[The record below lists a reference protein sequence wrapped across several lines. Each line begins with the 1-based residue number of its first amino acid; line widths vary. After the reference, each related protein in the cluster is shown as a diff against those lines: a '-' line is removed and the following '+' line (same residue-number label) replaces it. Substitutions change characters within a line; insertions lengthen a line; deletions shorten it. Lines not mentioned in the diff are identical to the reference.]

1 MPRHSRYLRLIVLL
15 ALLIVSL
22 PTTLPIHAAPQT
34 FTVTLTSDTDDNLN
48 DSCPAAT
55 CTLRKAIRLANASTG
70 NTINFGMSG
79 TPPFTINVTQALPV
93 LSGGGTTI
101 TVEPAHT
108 VVLSGVGLPFSTFGL
123 SIMSANNTV
132 RGLVIVGFPGSVDA
146 NGGSG
151 IWLSGINATGN
162 LIANNWIGLDADGTS
177 AFGNAFHGIQIDEKA
192 HDNIIGGTATADR
205 NVISGNLV
213 ANISVKDSDDS
224 SSGSGFISG
233 NQIIGNYIGT
243 DSTGTQIPT
252 GIVQDKLQAGVLV
265 GSYAYT
271 TTIKGNQIGFITD
284 NPALPLGGGA
294 GVVVQSSEISI
305 SPKHPHNTIIVGN
318 DIGVT
323 SSGAAIPNRFGIRI
337 SSSAV
342 NTIIGDPA
350 DPVGGR
356 NVIGNSTDVGIKLSD
371 DAYNIV
377 GTQIVGNYIG
387 VARDGTTLAPIG
399 SISGTVGAAPDNI
412 GIYLGS
418 VLTSGSPPATVI
430 GPANVIAA
438 SRRFGI
444 RVRSGGNTIKGNFIG
459 TNPTGTAT
467 GLTSPTAATP
477 IGFGTGGSGIWVE
490 NGNGNTIGG
499 PNGADRNVI
508 AVGGSGGTVA
518 IAAIAIRPD
527 ILVAGV
533 NTCSPATCSVT
544 STTIQGNYL
553 GVKATGDAAL
563 SSITSSEGLRISGTN
578 GNTVSGNVI
587 SGVENGITLRNTAS
601 TNIIELNKI
610 GTGSSGSLVAGI
622 GNKQNGIYILQGTGN
637 QINNNLIA
645 FNGTGSSSLTQYH
658 GINIDNTTAGAH
670 NNVINGN
677 RLVANGISSIGS
689 PGGGSGIFVRGATGI
704 KITQSATSGN
714 KLDGITLSLGGNI
727 GLASPTLAAVTDAV
741 PPTPPVLTGTA
752 AACGSG
758 CTVEVFTSPVSDDKE
773 GPIYL
778 TTGTTTTG
786 GAFSINVP
794 GCQRYLTATVRDAS
808 DNTSSFSTQFDALAI
823 SACVPPNFTLSAAT
837 PNSTTIIP
845 GSTAIYTHT
854 ITNSDPITRT
864 YTVVITSSLGWA
876 SAPPSVTVPPNSSAS
891 FQVGVSVPLA
901 AKTSP
906 VADVDTTSVQVF
918 VGSIGSANIPTDTT
932 TAKSI
937 GLNPATPSVS
947 PGQTKA
953 RAGTTV
959 TFTHNVTNTGGL
971 LDTFSVVGPTFVGTK
986 PADWTMG
993 TAILAQPSLAGGA
1006 STTLVITVNTPSAAP
1021 ATPVQISFRIQASTG
1036 AQTADIVDTITM
1048 SQARSFTF
1056 SALAPTTVSSPPG
1069 LSANFI
1075 YTLTNTGTA
1084 SDTFLV
1090 TPPPNAAPLT
1100 FSITPNSNITLG
1112 IGASRTITLTAQV
1125 SQSALK
1131 SDNSFSV
1138 TASAVGGSAP
1148 PANQSASGTVSVI
1161 GGGGAPQLTFSASTP
1176 TSVDATGG
1184 TLDFTGTLSNIGNQQ
1199 PIPFI
1204 LGTPS
1209 ITGSPAGWSA
1219 AVLLNGTCPSSI
1231 SLNINQSCTF
1241 TLRVT
1246 VPVGASGGTQ
1256 AVTMSATA
1264 DNGVAGTSPEDVTT
1278 SATVTATVTSVR
1290 GVSLGA
1296 ARVSPTQTGM
1306 PTAVLTFT
1314 HTLTNT
1320 GNSTDSF
1327 SISVSPTFPA
1337 IASMAV
1343 LTPTSLLNVP
1353 PLGTRTITLT
1363 VTVPRFVLAGT
1374 TLPFVVTAM
1383 TLGDP
1388 NKQSLQTDT
1397 AIVGALEAVLISAG
1411 TSQNGMPNADLVF
1424 THTLTNTGST
1434 AIAYDITAS
1443 NSDAGFSQTQQVG
1456 GSPTATLNPGQT
1468 TTITVTIHLP
1478 TGVSGGTINST
1489 TLQVTKSG
1497 ASAPILASATDISRI
1512 GDSYGVL
1519 IAPERTGV
1527 GYPNATLVFTHTVT
1541 NVGISVDTYTVIA
1554 TNSLSWAEGV
1564 SPDQFT
1570 LAPGASQI
1578 VSVMIDVPNDNNTP
1592 AGTRNQGLVRVVSNT
1607 NPKIS
1612 SQVGEQISVG
1622 QTAAVNFT
1630 PDQSQAVLP
1639 SSGTIRMRDLVL
1651 KNNGNGNDTFDFVV
1665 LGADNG
1671 WSVEIL
1677 SFNPLGPRDADYN
1690 VAVKVTI
1697 PSNVEPGPTKT
1708 ITIQA
1713 RSRSDSTV
1721 IGEVRLRF
1729 VYIAPAMKA
1738 TYRSFL
1744 PLVVQ

>member
-1 MPRHSRYLRLIVLL
+1 MPRHSRYLRLVVLL

-22 PTTLPIHAAPQT
+22 PTALPVHAAQT
-34 FTVTLTSDTDDNLN
+34 FTVTLTSDTDDNLV

-55 CTLRKAIRLANASTG
+55 CTLRKAIRLANVSTG
-70 NTINFGMSG
+70 NTINFGISG

-93 LSGGGTTI
+93 LSGSGTTI

-132 RGLVIVGFPGSVDA
+132 RGLVIVGFPGSVDT

-151 IWLSGINATGN
+151 ILLSGINATGN
-162 LIANNWIGLDADGTS
+162 LIANNWIGLNADGTS

-192 HDNIIGGTATADR
+192 HDNMIGGTAATDR

-224 SSGSGFISG
+224 SSGPGFISG

-252 GIVQDKLQAGVLV
+252 GINQSSLQAGVLV

-284 NPALPLGGGA
+284 NPALTLGGGA
-294 GVVVQSSEISI
+294 GVVVQSNEFSI
-305 SPKHPHNTIIVGN
+305 NPIHPHNTIIVGN
-318 DIGVT
+318 DVGVT
-323 SSGAAIPNRFGIRI
+323 SSGAAIPNRFGVRI
-337 SSSAV
+337 SGSAV
-342 NTIIGDPA
+342 NTLIGDPA

-387 VARDGTTLAPIG
+387 VARDGVTLAPIG
-399 SISGTVGAAPDNI
+399 TIGSTVGAAPDNI

-418 VLTSGSPPATVI
+418 VGASGSTPATII

-459 TNPTGTAT
+459 TNPTGTVT

-477 IGFGTGGSGIWVE
+477 IGFGTGGTGIWVE
-490 NGNGNTIGG
+490 NGNGNKIGG

-508 AVGGSGGTVA
+508 AVGGSGGSVA

-527 ILVAGV
+527 VTSGGL

-563 SSITSSEGLRISGTN
+563 ASITSSEGLRISGTN
-578 GNTVSGNVI
+578 GNTVSGNLI
-587 SGVENGITLRNTAS
+587 SGVDYGITLRNIAN
-601 TNIIELNKI
+601 TNIIDLNKI
-610 GTGSSGSLVAGI
+610 GTGASGSLVTGI
-622 GNKQNGIYILQGTGN
+622 GNKLNGIYILQGTGN

-645 FNGTGSSSLTQYH
+645 FNGTSSSSLTQYH
-658 GINIDNTTAGAH
+658 GISIDNTTAGAN
-670 NNVINGN
+670 NNVVNGN
-677 RLVANGISSIGS
+677 RLVANGISSVGS

-727 GLASPTLAAVTDAV
+727 GLASPTLAAVTNAV
-741 PPTPPVLTGTA
+741 PPVLTGDAT
-752 AACGSG
+752 ACGSG

-808 DNTSSFSTQFDALAI
+808 DNTSSFSTQFDALA
-823 SACVPPNFTLSAAT
+823 STACAPPNFTLGAAT
-837 PNSTTIIP
+837 PNSTSTIL

-854 ITNSDPITRT
+854 ITNNDAIART

-876 SAPPSVTVPPNSSAS
+876 SAPPSVTVPANSSAS
-891 FQVGVSVPLA
+891 FQIVVTVPLT

-918 VGSIGSANIPTDTT
+918 VGSIGSANVQTDTT
-932 TAKSI
+932 TAKLIS
-937 GLNPATPSVS
+937 LNPAAPAVS

-959 TFTHNVTNTGGL
+959 TFTHNVTNTGNL
-971 LDTFSVVGPTFVGTK
+971 LGTFSVVGPTFVGT
-986 PADWTMG
+986 PPTGWTIG
-993 TAILAQPSLAGGA
+993 TATLAQPSLAGGA
-1006 STTLVITVNTPSAAP
+1006 STTLVITVNTPAGAP
-1021 ATPVQISFRIQASTG
+1021 ALPVQISFRILASTG

-1048 SQARSFTF
+1048 SQVRSFTF
-1056 SALAPTTVSSPPG
+1056 SALAPTTVSGPPG
-1069 LSANFI
+1069 ASVNFI
-1075 YTLTNTGTA
+1075 YTLTNTGNA

-1090 TPPPNAAPLT
+1090 APPPNAVPLT
-1100 FSITPNSNITLG
+1100 FSITPSSNITLG

-1125 SQSALK
+1125 SQSAVKADYL
-1131 SDNSFSV
+1131 FSV
-1138 TASAVGGSAP
+1138 TASAVGGSAA
-1148 PANQSASGTVSVI
+1148 PANQNASGTVSVI
-1161 GGGGAPQLTFSASTP
+1161 GGGAPLLTFSASTP
-1176 TSVDATGG
+1176 RSVDAAGG
-1184 TLDFTGTLSNIGNQQ
+1184 TLDFTGILTNTGNQQ
-1199 PIPFI
+1199 AIPFI

-1209 ITGSPAGWSA
+1209 VTGSPAGWSA
-1219 AVLLNGTCPSSI
+1219 VVVRNGTCPASI

-1246 VPVGASGGTQ
+1246 VPVGAGGGTQ

-1278 SATVTATVTSVR
+1278 SATATATVTSMR

-1296 ARVSPTQTGM
+1296 ARISPTQTGL
-1306 PTAVLTFT
+1306 PTVVLTFT

-1320 GNSTDSF
+1320 GNATDSF
-1327 SISVSPTFPA
+1327 SISVSPTPPA
-1337 IASMAV
+1337 IVSMAV

-1353 PLGTRTITLT
+1353 PLSTRTITLT
-1363 VTVPRFVLAGT
+1363 VTVPQSILAGT
-1374 TLPFVVTAM
+1374 NLPFVVTA
-1383 TLGDP
+1383 TSLGDP

-1397 AIVGALEAVLISAG
+1397 AIVGVLETVLISAG
-1411 TSQNGMPNADLVF
+1411 TSQNGKPNNDLIF
-1424 THTLTNTGST
+1424 THTLTNTGNT

-1443 NSDAGFSQTQQVG
+1443 NSDAGFSQTQQVT
-1456 GSPTATLNPGQT
+1456 GSPTAKLNPGQT
-1468 TTITVTIHLP
+1468 ATITVTIHLP
-1478 TGVSGGTINST
+1478 TGVPGGTSNST
-1489 TLQVTKSG
+1489 TLQVTKLG
-1497 ASAPILASATDISRI
+1497 TSAPILASATDISRI

-1519 IAPERTGV
+1519 ITPDRIGV

-1541 NVGISVDTYTVIA
+1541 NVGISVDTYTVTA
-1554 TNSLSWAEGV
+1554 TNSISWGEGV
-1564 SPDQFT
+1564 TPDQFT
-1570 LAPGASQI
+1570 LAPGASQVI
-1578 VSVMIDVPNDNNTP
+1578 SVMIDVPNDNNTP
-1592 AGTRNQGLVRVVSNT
+1592 AGTINQGLVRVVSNI
-1607 NPKIS
+1607 NPKVS
-1612 SQVGEQISVG
+1612 YGQVHEQISVG

-1630 PDQSQAVLP
+1630 PDQAQAVTP
-1639 SSGTIRMRDLVL
+1639 SSGTLRMRDLVL
-1651 KNNGNGNDTFDFVV
+1651 KNNGNGSDTFDFVI

-1677 SFNPLGPRDADYN
+1677 SFDPLNPRETDYN
-1690 VAVKVTI
+1690 VAVKVTV